1 MAVRPQPVTDYG
13 YLNQLWTDLLDFI
26 GNPIGVAGLMGNLYA
41 ESKCIPYIKQGN
53 TRPPWTPSETYTT
66 KVDTGE
72 ISEYTFVHD
81 SIGYGFAQWT
91 WSSRK
96 QGLYNY
102 GSQDLSIGAYSRGLG
117 YMKQELLNGYIDTF
131 RTLVNATTL
140 KQASDYVLH
149 NYEQPQD
156 QSSSAEDYREG
167 VSLTIYNMFADSSF
181 HTVTV
186 IIEGAG
192 NSYAQPTTAVVGTP
206 IYLVAVPDWN
216 EDFLGYTVISGGVT
230 IDPSDYHFLM
240 PDNDV
245 VIRAT
250 FTGETPQP
258 TTLDAKKIVL
268 LKQRDKHFVPNLK

>member
-1 MAVRPQPVTDYG
+1 MSVRPQPVTDYG

-81 SIGYGFAQWT
+81 SIGYGFVQWT
-91 WSSRK
+91 WNSRK
-96 QGLYNY
+96 QGLYDY

-192 NSYAQPTTAVVGTP
+192 NSYAQPTSAVVGTP

-216 EDFLGYTVISGGVT
+216 EDFLGYVVISGGVT
-230 IDPSDYHFLM
+230 IDPSDYSFLM

-245 VIRAT
+245 VIKAI
-250 FTGETPQP
+250 FTGDTPQP

>member
-91 WSSRK
+91 YSSRK
-96 QGLYNY
+96 QGLYDY
-102 GSQDLSIGAYSRGLG
+102 GSQDLSIGSYSRGLG

-140 KQASDYVLH
+140 KEASDYVLH

-216 EDFLGYTVISGGVT
+216 EDFLGYVVISGGVT
-230 IDPSDYHFLM
+230 IDPSDYSFLM

-245 VIRAT
+245 VIQAV

>member
-41 ESKCIPYIKQGN
+41 ESKCVPYIKQGN

-81 SIGYGFAQWT
+81 SIGYGFVQWT
-91 WSSRK
+91 YSSRK
-96 QGLYNY
+96 QGLYDY
-102 GSQDLSIGAYSRGLG
+102 GSQDLSIGSYSRGVG
-117 YMKQELLNGYIDTF
+117 YLKYELLNGYIDTF

-216 EDFLGYTVISGGVT
+216 EDFLGYVVISGGVT
-230 IDPSDYHFLM
+230 IDPSDYSFLM

-245 VIRAT
+245 VIKAV

>member
-13 YLNQLWTDLLDFI
+13 YLQRLWTDLLEFI

-41 ESKCIPYIKQGN
+41 ESKCVPYIKQGN
-53 TRPPWTPSETYTT
+53 VRPPWTPSETYTE
-66 KVDTGE
+66 KVDTGQ

-91 WSSRK
+91 YFSRK
-96 QGLYNY
+96 QGLYDY
-102 GSQDLSIGAYSRGLG
+102 GSSELSIGAYSRGLG
-117 YMKQELLNGYIDTF
+117 FIKQELLGSYIDTF

-156 QSSSAEDYREG
+156 QSSTAEDYRESL
-167 VSLTIYNMFADSSF
+167 SLTIYNMFADSSF

-192 NSYAQPTTAVVGTP
+192 NAYAQPSTAVVGTP
-206 IYLVAVPDWN
+206 IYLTAVPDWD

-245 VIRAT
+245 VIKAT

>member
-13 YLNQLWTDLLDFI
+13 YLQQLWTDLLDFI

-41 ESKCIPYIKQGN
+41 ESKCVPYIKQGN
-53 TRPPWTPSETYTT
+53 VRPPWTPSQTYTE
-66 KVDTGE
+66 KVDTGQ

-81 SIGYGFAQWT
+81 SIGYGFSQWT
-91 WSSRK
+91 YYTRK
-96 QGLYNY
+96 QGLYDY
-102 GSQDLSIGAYSRGLG
+102 GSSDLSIGAYSRGLG
-117 YMKQELLNGYIDTF
+117 FMKQELLGNYIDTF
-131 RTLVNATTL
+131 TTLVNATTL

-181 HTVTV
+181 HTVTL
-186 IIEGAG
+186 IINGAG
-192 NSYAQPTTAVVGTP
+192 NAYAQPTLAVIGTP
-206 IYLVAVPDWN
+206 IYLTAVPDWN
-216 EDFLGYTVISGGVT
+216 EQFLGYVVISGGVT
-230 IDPSDYHFLM
+230 IDPSTDSFLM
-240 PDNDV
+240 PDTNV
-245 VIRAT
+245 VIEAN
-250 FTGETPQP
+250 FTGDSPQP